1 MDAQLVQDIIILISG
16 EPVSAQLSDR
26 WKIALQ
32 AAFVVALCV
41 AVIAI
46 LMSMGL
52 MRSPEGSH
60 RVQFRVEAS
69 GGFANIT
76 LRAGEDSILEP
87 TTVTA
92 PWSKTIQ
99 LSSGTEVYLTASNP
113 TQTGKLTCTI
123 TLDKKDW
130 KTDTTSA
137 PKDGV
142 ACAGIVP

>member
-1 MDAQLVQDIIILISG
+1 M
-16 EPVSAQLSDR
+16 SAQLSDR

-32 AAFVVALCV
+32 AIFVLALC
-41 AVIAI
+41 AGAIAI
-46 LMSMGL
+46 LISIGL
-52 MRSPEGSH
+52 MRSPEGSQ

-76 LRAGEDSILEP
+76 LQAGEESIPKP
-87 TTVTA
+87 TTVTT

-113 TQTGKLTCTI
+113 TQTGNLTCMI
-123 TLDKKDW
+123 TLDRKEWKKDS
-130 KTDTTSA
+130 TTA